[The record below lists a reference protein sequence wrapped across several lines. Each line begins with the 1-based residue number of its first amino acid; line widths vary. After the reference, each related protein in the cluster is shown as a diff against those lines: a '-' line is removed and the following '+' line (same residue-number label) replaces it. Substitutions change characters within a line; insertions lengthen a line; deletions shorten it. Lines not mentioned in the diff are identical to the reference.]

1 MKQQRIRTRWWMAA
15 AALAVVGVGAPLV
28 VNAADH
34 LDAPGKFQSPRGR
47 HDADINDV
55 YAFPA
60 DSEHTVLAL
69 TTHPALGVVTTQ
81 TAYATDV
88 LYRINIATAAE
99 PENDAEGDGHDGDG
113 HDGDGHEVSSFVL
126 KFGAVRADGTQK
138 YTVYRETDGHR
149 RRIGRGTTGTPAKIH
164 DGMAFAGARS
174 DPFFFDLDAFNNTI
188 RANGGRSFCAG
199 GQGVDFFASLNTNAI
214 VLMVENDDVGSKV
227 GIWGSTTSLDGS
239 IQYDRMGRP
248 AINTVFNGFKAA
260 FNSGVDEDKNEFN
273 AIQNPFDDPT
283 IDGGKFRQN
292 VITVLQEFSSLSG
305 TAYTDAEAG
314 GLADVLLPD
323 VLPYNTADPVTN
335 GVFNGRALADDVI
348 DTELGVVTK
357 GAVPTDCVGPHAD
370 YSATFPYLGA
380 PHQA

>member
-1 MKQQRIRTRWWMAA
+1 MEQKRTRTKWGVAA
-15 AALAVVGVGAPLV
+15 AALAVVGLGAPLI

-34 LDAPGKFQSPRGR
+34 LDAPGRFQSPLGR

-60 DSEHTVLAL
+60 DATHTALAI

-88 LYRINIATAAE
+88 LYRINIAAAAE
-99 PENDAEGDGHDGDG
+99 PEGDDDGDANEG
-113 HDGDGHEVSSFVL
+113 REISAFVL
-126 KFGAVRADGTQK
+126 KFGDVRADGTQK
-138 YTVYRETDGHR
+138 YTVYHEEDGHR
-149 RRIGRGTTGTPAKIH
+149 ERIGRGVTGTPGKIE
-164 DGMAFAGARS
+164 DGMAFAGPRS
-174 DPFFFDLDAFNNTI
+174 DPFFFDLSAFNNTVQ
-188 RANGGRSFCAG
+188 ANGGRSFCVNGA
-199 GQGVDFFASLNTNAI
+199 GVDFFVNLNTNAI
-214 VLMVENDDVGSKV
+214 VLTVSNEELGSKV

-260 FNSGVDEDKNEFN
+260 FNNGVDTDKNEFN
-273 AIQNPFDDPT
+273 AIKDPLDDPT
-283 IDGGKFRQN
+283 AAGGKFRRN
-292 VITVLQEFSSLSG
+292 VITVLQELSSLSG

-335 GVFNGRALADDVI
+335 GVFNGRSLADDVI

-357 GAVPTDCVGPHAD
+357 GAVPSDCVGAHTD